1 MQMIIANR
9 AIEEEYFSQK
19 EVEQEEEKYTA
30 VSIKSHRFNK
40 RNEISYNVMWK
51 SLDDDN
57 REEMSSDYTDTP
69 GVELGSKYWKER
81 KDKLLEITASNEDEK
96 VFTVKT
102 SYVKQRKNISLKMPI
117 QYINKELYVEFKKK
131 EKSSSQ
137 VSQQETTEVATQESV
152 DLTQVSQQETTEV
165 EAQSGM
171 STQVSEVPTEA
182 ATQESGESQESG
194 NESSGVVDLV
204 EDEEG
209 NFIESPVKNY

>member
-1 MQMIIANR
+1 
-9 AIEEEYFSQK
+9 
-19 EVEQEEEKYTA
+19 
-30 VSIKSHRFNK
+30 
-40 RNEISYNVMWK
+40 
-51 SLDDDN
+51 
-57 REEMSSDYTDTP
+57 
-69 GVELGSKYWKER
+69 
-81 KDKLLEITASNEDEK
+81 
-96 VFTVKT
+96 
-102 SYVKQRKNISLKMPI
+102 MPI

-171 STQVSEVPTEA
+171 STQVSKVPTEA

>member
-1 MQMIIANR
+1 MIIENR

-51 SLDDDN
+51 SVDDDDK
-57 REEMSSDYTDTP
+57 EIFTSEFTKEP
-69 GVELGSKYWKER
+69 GVELGSEYWKNKKE
-81 KDKLLEITASNEDEK
+81 KLLEVTAYNKDEK
-96 VFTVKT
+96 LFTVKT

-117 QYINKELYVEFKKK
+117 QYINKELYVELKKK

-137 VSQQETTEVATQESV
+137 VSQQETTEVATQKSAV
-152 DLTQVSQQETTEV
+152 LTKVSQQETTEV

-194 NESSGVVDLV
+194 NESSRVIDLE

-209 NFIESPVKNY
+209 NFVESPVKND